1 MTPTRRE
8 KILIRLDARTEIQDL
23 GFVLNDKPSP
33 CFFFF
38 LWRVNDDAVL
48 TEIHKQVIK
57 GHKDAQEEQRKQRD
71 TQPPA

>member
-38 LWRVNDDAVL
+38 CGGLMMML
-48 TEIHKQVIK
+48 S
-57 GHKDAQEEQRKQRD
+57 
-71 TQPPA
+71 